1 MPGSLYEADKII
13 NFAAYT
19 DGFSGYS
26 LTIHISDYKG
36 NLLKKTDLHFDRA
49 LTEGL
54 LDYKNDRLYLYVN
67 EGQSFLVKEY
77 DLFNETEKV
86 VSSVQLEKNP
96 GYTCITKGEQFA
108 MQYDKLY
115 GFTVDPFKYDD
126 NSYNLLVSTSE
137 TDNNKS
143 IYNKYLSYIHMDEN
157 FNLMK
162 MEEEVYDKIPS
173 LSHVSY
179 RTLHSF
185 DDYTLLMQTKP
196 IDKKHSAVQFIIWD
210 KSGNKKEIT
219 SNIQYSSMSE
229 QIYYKQMVYKISPT
243 RYYIFSYD
251 GDMTNTLVEMT
262 VKP

>member
-1 MPGSLYEADKII
+1 
-13 NFAAYT
+13 
-19 DGFSGYS
+19 
-26 LTIHISDYKG
+26 
-36 NLLKKTDLHFDRA
+36 
-49 LTEGL
+49 
-54 LDYKNDRLYLYVN
+54 
-67 EGQSFLVKEY
+67 
-77 DLFNETEKV
+77 
-86 VSSVQLEKNP
+86 
-96 GYTCITKGEQFA
+96 
-108 MQYDKLY
+108 
-115 GFTVDPFKYDD
+115 
-126 NSYNLLVSTSE
+126 
-137 TDNNKS
+137 
-143 IYNKYLSYIHMDEN
+143 MDEN

-210 KSGNKKEIT
+210 KSDNKKEIT